1 MDKNELIITGLKQ
14 RIGDLM
20 SNYEIQN
27 VLLRA
32 EFTEQVDKISE
43 MQKIIDEYSDNFQK
57 LCDKE
62 ASLNKHVELNQSTID
77 SLNEEV
83 KTLKE
88 KINELTKKIQKART
102 KKL

>member
-32 EFTEQVDKISE
+32 EFTEQVDKIAE
-43 MQKIIDEYSDNFQK
+43 MQKIIDEYSDNLQK
-57 LCDKE
+57 FCDKE
-62 ASLNKHVELNQSTID
+62 ASLNKHIDLNQSTID
-77 SLNEEV
+77 NLNEEIKILKSKIEKNKIK
-83 KTLKE
+83 KT
-88 KINELTKKIQKART
+88 I
-102 KKL
+102 